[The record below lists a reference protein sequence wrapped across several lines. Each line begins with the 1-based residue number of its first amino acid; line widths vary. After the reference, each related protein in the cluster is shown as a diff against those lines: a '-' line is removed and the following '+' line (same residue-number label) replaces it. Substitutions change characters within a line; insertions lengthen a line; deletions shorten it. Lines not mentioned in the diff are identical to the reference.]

1 MFNFFKSTDKSN
13 LDISKLSVDDKN
25 VLIASVLIECAKEDG
40 SFEESEMNHI
50 KSLFKR
56 KMNLT
61 DSAIAELISNAL
73 NESNERIELY
83 SLTKKIRDTFSHEEI
98 LQLFVLMWEIILIDG
113 KIDDFESSLIRKAIG
128 LFHITGKE
136 SSEAKLIA
144 TENIKLHKS

>member
-1 MFNFFKSTDKSN
+1 
-13 LDISKLSVDDKN
+13 
-25 VLIASVLIECAKEDG
+25 
-40 SFEESEMNHI
+40 
-50 KSLFKR
+50 
-56 KMNLT
+56 MNLT

-83 SLTKKIRDTFSHEEI
+83 SLTKKIRDTFSHKEI